1 MDPLVVLFV
10 HLFICFSSIKAEGI
24 YLRLLKGQILLLSYA
39 RNTITMPRRYLYL
52 AEHIDDSC

>member
-1 MDPLVVLFV
+1 
-10 HLFICFSSIKAEGI
+10 LFICFSSIKAEGI